1 MTGPLILKD
10 NPAEDLE
17 AATKQYVDNH
27 TSDVVLYTPQTLSD
41 EQKARA
47 RGNIDAAPG
56 GYGVGTKSKWL
67 RSSDDLNNIYQG
79 GFYYWYGDNVPLNI
93 PAGANYGGMLVIARS
108 QTEYV
113 QVVYVIVGTLVSC
126 NCELRRTAYN
136 NVWYPWEWVNPPMEV
151 GVEYR
156 TTERYKGKPVY
167 TQLMNFGN
175 SPAKGTVK
183 TVGMPPNSENQ
194 RLVWA
199 QLTHYGITFPYYNN
213 DNSIAMYIYVGQ
225 GSEKIYIHSPGDD
238 RSDHGVIEALLKY
251 TKNTD

>member
-1 MTGPLILKD
+1 MSDDVIRIKTRVKYQGAWMPWRELANDQSIANALRGKAPSGFGLGNSEPRYATTDTAGPYSADTITENCFFVAKTNTPTGDWCYGICISRTQNNKIQIMW
-10 NPAEDLE
+10 N
-17 AATKQYVDNH
+17 
-27 TSDVVLYTPQTLSD
+27 
-41 EQKARA
+41 EQGSGPWAC
-47 RGNIDAAPG
+47 DG
-56 GYGVGTKSKWL
+56 GYAERIMK
-67 RSSDDLNNIYQG
+67 
-79 GFYYWYGDNVPLNI
+79 
-93 PAGANYGGMLVIARS
+93 AGIWGA
-108 QTEYV
+108 
-113 QVVYVIVGTLVSC
+113 
-126 NCELRRTAYN
+126 
-136 NVWYPWEWVNPPMEV
+136 WEWVNPPMLT

-199 QLTHYGITFPYYNN
+199 QLTYYGITFPYYNN